1 IIRALDSRDFAR
13 IRVGIGR
20 PDAGAPLSTTLEVV
34 EYVLGRFSS
43 EEKNIAKQA
52 VAQASAA
59 LYDILY
65 EGLDKAM
72 NRFNP
77 PRHSDEIPQDA
88 SLS

>member
-1 IIRALDSRDFAR
+1 MKSIIRALDSRDFTR

-20 PDAGAPLSTTLEVV
+20 PDAGTPSSTTLEMV

-43 EEKNIAKQA
+43 EEDNVAKQA

-59 LYDILY
+59 LYDILS

-72 NRFNP
+72 NRFNSP
-77 PRHSDEIPQDA
+77 QHGDEIP
-88 SLS
+88 